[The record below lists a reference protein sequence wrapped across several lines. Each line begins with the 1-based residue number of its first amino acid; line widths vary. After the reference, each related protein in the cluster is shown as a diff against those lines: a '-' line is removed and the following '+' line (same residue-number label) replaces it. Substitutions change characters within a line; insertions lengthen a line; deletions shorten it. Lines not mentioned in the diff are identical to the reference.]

1 MKKFLF
7 AISIAI
13 FFAMVLAG
21 CSKNSTKDEFGIFHD
36 LDETISAAEKSDK
49 KILLVFTKLD
59 SGGFNETLV
68 NQVLHAQDYQEKLG
82 AEFETCQIDFSKEDF
97 SSEKN
102 SRSGNSSRKKSAK
115 KTKAQIERNMR
126 ATVIYGVETPPTV
139 MILSPQGYVIS
150 SITYLS
156 CINVTEFS
164 NIVEVEREKID
175 AMEKLVSAVKS
186 ANGQE
191 KISAI
196 DLLYENTHTNYR
208 YQLRELC
215 DEVVRLDK
223 KNESGLVG
231 KYLLARAA
239 TEAMDCY
246 LERKPEKAAECYTK
260 YVSSQFL
267 SVEQKQQCYYAAAYI
282 TGNERPS
289 VEVSEKILGYLN
301 SLVELDSQT
310 PLAKQAKILSERQQE
325 ILKRQKEIEVKKDEE
340 AQQ

>member
-1 MKKFLF
+1 MKKFFLFTILF
-7 AISIAI
+7 AII
-13 FFAMVLAG
+13 FAG
-21 CSKNSTKDEFGIFHD
+21 CSKNFTKDEFGIFHD

-68 NQVLHAQDYQEKLG
+68 NQVLHAPDYQEKLG
-82 AEFETCQIDFSKEDF
+82 AEFEACQIDFSKENSDAAD
-97 SSEKN
+97 SS
-102 SRSGNSSRKKSAK
+102 KKKPAK
-115 KTKAQIERNMR
+115 KMKAQTERDMR
-126 ATVIYGVETPPTV
+126 TTVIYGVETPPTV
-139 MILSPQGYVIS
+139 MILSPQGFVIS

-175 AMEKLVSAVKS
+175 AMEKLVSAVKN
-186 ANGQE
+186 AEGLE

-231 KYLLARAA
+231 KHLLARAA

-260 YVSSQFL
+260 YASSQFL
-267 SVEQKQQCYYAAAYI
+267 SMEQKQQCYYAAAYI

-289 VEVSEKILGYLN
+289 VEVSEKILEYLN

-310 PLAKQAKILSERQQE
+310 PLAKQAQFLAERQQK
-325 ILKRQKEIEVKKDEE
+325 ILERQKNIEAQKNEE

>member
-1 MKKFLF
+1 MKKIFLF
-7 AISIAI
+7 AIV
-13 FFAMVLAG
+13 FAMLLVG
-21 CSKNSTKDEFGIFHD
+21 CSTNSTKDEFGIFHD

-49 KILLVFTKLD
+49 KILLIFTKLD

-68 NQVLHAQDYQEKLG
+68 NQVLHTQDYQEKLG
-82 AEFETCQIDFSKEDF
+82 SEFETCQIDFSKEEF
-97 SSEKN
+97 SPEKN
-102 SRSGNSSRKKSAK
+102 SAK
-115 KTKAQIERNMR
+115 KTKAQIERDMR
-126 ATVIYGVETPPTV
+126 ATVIYSVETPPTV

-164 NIVEVEREKID
+164 NIIEVEREKID
-175 AMEKLVSAVKS
+175 AMEKLVSAVKG

-215 DEVVRLDK
+215 DEIVRLDK

-289 VEVSEKILGYLN
+289 LEVSEKILGYLN

-325 ILKRQKEIEVKKDEE
+325 ILKQQKEIEAKKDEE

>member
-1 MKKFLF
+1 MKKKFLS
-7 AISIAI
+7 AISLAI
-13 FFAMVLAG
+13 ILAS
-21 CSKNSTKDEFGIFHD
+21 CSRNSTKDEFGIFHD
-36 LDETISAAEKSDK
+36 LDEAISAAEKSDK

-97 SSEKN
+97 SSEEN
-102 SRSGNSSRKKSAK
+102 SGDANSSQKKSAK
-115 KTKAQIERNMR
+115 KTKTQIERDMR
-126 ATVIYGVETPPTV
+126 NTVIYGVETPPTV

-156 CINVTEFS
+156 CINATEFC
-164 NIVEVEREKID
+164 NIIEVEREKIN
-175 AMEKLVSAVKS
+175 AMEKLVSTVES
-186 ANGQE
+186 ASGLE

-196 DLLYENTHTNYR
+196 DMLYENTHTNYR

-215 DEVVRLDK
+215 DEVIRLDK

-289 VEVSEKILGYLN
+289 VEVSERILSYLN

-310 PLAKQAKILSERQQE
+310 PFAKQAQILAERQRE
-325 ILKRQKEIEVKKDEE
+325 ILKRQKTVEAQKNEE

>member
-1 MKKFLF
+1 MKEKFLF
-7 AISIAI
+7 LIL
-13 FFAMVLAG
+13 FAMIFAG
-21 CSKNSTKDEFGIFHD
+21 CSKNSTKDKFGIYHD
-36 LDETISAAEKSDK
+36 FEETISAAEKSGK

-59 SGGFNETLV
+59 SGEFNETLV
-68 NQVLHAQDYQEKLG
+68 NQVLHAQDYQEKIG

-97 SSEKN
+97 SSEEN
-102 SRSGNSSRKKSAK
+102 SDAANSSKKKSAK
-115 KTKAQIERNMR
+115 KTKAQIERDMR
-126 ATVIYGVETPPTV
+126 TTVIYGVETPPTV

-156 CINVTEFS
+156 CINVSEFS

-175 AMEKLVSAVKS
+175 AMEKMVSAVKG
-186 ANGQE
+186 AEGME

-196 DLLYENTHTNYR
+196 DLLYENTHKNYR
-208 YQLRELC
+208 YQLRDLC

-231 KYLLARAA
+231 KYLFARAA

-246 LERKPEKAAECYTK
+246 LDRKPEKAAECYTK

-267 SVEQKQQCYYAAAYI
+267 SLEQKQQCYYAAAYI

-301 SLVELDSQT
+301 SLVELDSETQF
-310 PLAKQAKILSERQQE
+310 AKQAQFLAERQQN
-325 ILKRQKEIEVKKDEE
+325 ILKRQKEIEAQKNEE
-340 AQQ
+340 AQP

>member
-1 MKKFLF
+1 
-7 AISIAI
+7 
-13 FFAMVLAG
+13 
-21 CSKNSTKDEFGIFHD
+21 
-36 LDETISAAEKSDK
+36 
-49 KILLVFTKLD
+49 
-59 SGGFNETLV
+59 
-68 NQVLHAQDYQEKLG
+68 
-82 AEFETCQIDFSKEDF
+82 
-97 SSEKN
+97 
-102 SRSGNSSRKKSAK
+102 
-115 KTKAQIERNMR
+115 
-126 ATVIYGVETPPTV
+126 
-139 MILSPQGYVIS
+139 
-150 SITYLS
+150 
-156 CINVTEFS
+156 
-164 NIVEVEREKID
+164 
-175 AMEKLVSAVKS
+175 MEKLVSAVKV
-186 ANGQE
+186 ARGQE

-196 DLLYENTHTNYR
+196 DLLYENMHTNYR

-289 VEVSEKILGYLN
+289 LEVSEKILGYLN

>member
-1 MKKFLF
+1 MKKNVLFLILF
-7 AISIAI
+7 AA
-13 FFAMVLAG
+13 FFAG
-21 CSKNSTKDEFGIFHD
+21 CSRNSTKDEFGIFHD
-36 LDETISAAEKSDK
+36 LAETISAAEKSGK

-59 SGGFNETLV
+59 SGEFNETLV
-68 NQVLHAQDYQEKLG
+68 NQVLHAQDYQEKMG
-82 AEFETCQIDFSKEDF
+82 AEFETCHIDFSKEDF
-97 SSEKN
+97 SFEEDSATENGSHKT
-102 SRSGNSSRKKSAK
+102 SAK
-115 KTKAQIERNMR
+115 KSKAQIERDMNT
-126 ATVIYGVETPPTV
+126 TVIYGVETPPTV

-156 CINVTEFS
+156 CITVPEFS
-164 NIVEVEREKID
+164 NIIEVEREKID
-175 AMEKLVSAVKS
+175 AMEKMVSAVKR
-186 ANGQE
+186 AEGME

-196 DLLYENTHTNYR
+196 DLLYENTHANYR

-215 DEVVRLDK
+215 DEVIRTDK

-260 YVSSQFL
+260 YASSQFL
-267 SVEQKQQCYYAAAYI
+267 SVEEKQRCYYAAAYI

-301 SLVELDSQT
+301 SLVELGPET
-310 PLAKQAKILSERQQE
+310 PLAKQAQFLAERQQN
-325 ILKRQKEIEVKKDEE
+325 ILKRQKEIETQKNEE
-340 AQQ
+340 ARQ

>member
-1 MKKFLF
+1 MKKNFLF
-7 AISIAI
+7 LIL
-13 FFAMVLAG
+13 FAMIFAG
-21 CSKNSTKDEFGIFHD
+21 CSKNSTKDEFGIYHD
-36 LDETISAAEKSDK
+36 FEETISAAEKSGK

-59 SGGFNETLV
+59 SGEFNETLV
-68 NQVLHAQDYQEKLG
+68 NQVLHAQDYQEKIG
-82 AEFETCQIDFSKEDF
+82 AEFETCQIDFSKENF
-97 SSEKN
+97 SSEEN
-102 SRSGNSSRKKSAK
+102 SDAANSSQKKSAK
-115 KTKAQIERNMR
+115 KSKAQIERDMR
-126 ATVIYGVETPPTV
+126 TTVIYGVETPPTV

-156 CINVTEFS
+156 CINVSEFS
-164 NIVEVEREKID
+164 NIVEVEREKIA
-175 AMEKLVSAVKS
+175 AMEKMVSAV
-186 ANGQE
+186 NGAEGLE

-196 DLLYENTHTNYR
+196 DSLYENTHTNYR

-231 KYLLARAA
+231 KYLLARVA

-260 YVSSQFL
+260 YVSSPFL
-267 SVEQKQQCYYAAAYI
+267 SIEQKQRCYYSAAYI

-289 VEVSEKILGYLN
+289 VEVSEKILEYLN
-301 SLVELDSQT
+301 SLIELDPET
-310 PLAKQAKILSERQQE
+310 PFAKQAQYFSERQQN
-325 ILKRQKEIEVKKDEE
+325 ILKRQKEIEAQKNEE

>member
-1 MKKFLF
+1 MKKFFLFTILF
-7 AISIAI
+7 AII
-13 FFAMVLAG
+13 FAG
-21 CSKNSTKDEFGIFHD
+21 CSKNFTKDEFGIFHD

-68 NQVLHAQDYQEKLG
+68 NQVLHAPDYQEKLG

-102 SRSGNSSRKKSAK
+102 SDAADSSKKKPAK
-115 KTKAQIERNMR
+115 KMKAQTERDMR
-126 ATVIYGVETPPTV
+126 TTVIYGVETPPTV
-139 MILSPQGYVIS
+139 MILSPQGFVIS

-175 AMEKLVSAVKS
+175 AMEKLVSAVKN
-186 ANGQE
+186 AEGLE

-260 YVSSQFL
+260 YASSQFL
-267 SVEQKQQCYYAAAYI
+267 SMEQKQQCYYAAAYI

-289 VEVSEKILGYLN
+289 VEVSEKILEYLN

-310 PLAKQAKILSERQQE
+310 PLAKQAQFLAERQQK
-325 ILKRQKEIEVKKDEE
+325 ILERQKNIEAQKNEE